1 MKIEMLATIH
11 VKGRPFKGPK
21 IRNAQRLI
29 RRTGKGFILN
39 KSAKKIKE
47 KKARKGVI

>member
-11 VKGRPFKGPK
+11 VKGRPFLRGQKYETPK
-21 IRNAQRLI
+21 DLSEEQA
-29 RRTGKGFILN
+29 KAFILN

-47 KKARKGVI
+47 KKARKG